1 MNTELW
7 LNIAKYKAK
16 VRNTD
21 WDQYKAG
28 YTEYPITENEYNKLK
43 LAIENKEPF
52 TWIHD
57 LNWERLREINA
68 KRDIKEFLPI
78 IHSKQNYWY
87 LWVCAFWWRH
97 PIYNWELNCECEK
110 KFWCHGLN
118 FKDKLKEVLWLD
130 IFYDSDITEEMRQKY
145 LLTI

>member
-21 WDQYKAG
+21 WDQYRAG
-28 YTEYPITENEYNKLK
+28 YTEYPITESEYAKLK
-43 LAIENKEPF
+43 LAIHNKEPF

-57 LNWERLREINA
+57 LMWSRVREINA

-78 IHSKQNYWY
+78 VHTKQEYWKR
-87 LWVCAFWWRH
+87 WVCSFWIRH
-97 PIYNWELNCECEK
+97 PITMYDWCDCYK
-110 KFWCHGLN
+110 KFWCPGLI
-118 FKDKLKEVLWLD
+118 FKDKLKEIWFD
-130 IFYDSDITEEMRQKY
+130 IYYDSDITEEMRQKY